1 MFCPQG
7 MTITMMATLNFT
19 SFNPGSFIL
28 VGIPGLE
35 HFHIWI
41 GIPFFAIYLVALA
54 GNGVLLYLITVDS
67 SLHEPMFF
75 FLSMLASADL
85 ILGTT
90 CVPKT
95 LGIFWLNAQEITF
108 PGCLTQLFFLHFSF
122 FLDSAILLGMAFDRY
137 VAICSPLRYRSI
149 LTPKRIVRI
158 IVGIAG
164 RSFSVIL
171 PVVFLVKRLP
181 FCRTRIILHTYCE
194 HIGVARLACA
204 DISINIWY
212 GFAVPVMT
220 IISDLILIG
229 ISYTLILRA
238 VFHLPSRDARQK
250 ALSTCG
256 SHVSVILIFYTPAI
270 FSVLAHRF
278 GHNISHTFH
287 ILFAN
292 LYVAIPPALNP
303 IIYGVK
309 TKQIRE
315 KVIFLFFPKGM
326 Q

>member
-1 MFCPQG
+1 M
-7 MTITMMATLNFT
+7 IIKMMVTLNLT
-19 SFNPGSFIL
+19 NFNPDYFIL
-28 VGIPGLE
+28 AGIPGLE
-35 HFHIWI
+35 QFYIWI
-41 GIPFFAIYLVALA
+41 GIPFCTIYLVALA
-54 GNGVLLYLITVDS
+54 GNSILLYLIVMDR
-67 SLHEPMFF
+67 SLHKPMFF
-75 FLSMLASADL
+75 FLSMLTSTDL
-85 ILGTT
+85 ILCTT

-95 LGIFWLNAQEITF
+95 LGIFWLKAHEITF

-122 FLDSAILLGMAFDRY
+122 FVDSAILLGMAFDRY
-137 VAICSPLRYRSI
+137 MAICSPLRYTSV
-149 LTPKRIVRI
+149 LTPRTIVKI
-158 IVGIAG
+158 MVGLVG

-181 FCRTRIILHTYCE
+181 FCRTHLIPHTYCE

-212 GFAVPVMT
+212 GFAVPLMT

-238 VFHLPSRDARQK
+238 VFHLPSIDARQK

-256 SHVSVILIFYTPAI
+256 SHISVILIFYTPAM
-270 FSVLAHRF
+270 FSALTHRF
-278 GHNISHTFH
+278 GHNIPHTFH
-287 ILFAN
+287 IVFAN

-309 TKQIRE
+309 TKQIRD
-315 KVIFLFFPKGM
+315 KVILLFLSKGM